1 MGGIS
6 RYSGGVSVEGACKH
20 CFSLIMYE
28 FCSSNAPYSAS
39 LSFIMFI
46 EYLGVGKKIKW
57 GDGHIGGCGVVH
69 RRGASN
75 LLHTMV
81 SQ

>member
-6 RYSGGVSVEGACKH
+6 RYSGAVSVEGACKH

-39 LSFIMFI
+39 LPFIMFI
-46 EYLGVGKKIKW
+46 ECLGVGKKIKR

-69 RRGASN
+69 RREASN